1 MNKKKIGII
10 GSGAAGMTSAWLL
23 DQEYEIILFE
33 KEPELGGHACSVPI
47 TKNNSTIVV
56 EAGAEFFSDAM
67 FTEFNKLL
75 KILEIPVQK
84 YPLTYTFYNTKT
96 GQTIVLPPLHD
107 NAISWGSLEGEN
119 LFDLIEFKR
128 FSSNATTVIAHRDT
142 DLTIEDY
149 CNTIELL
156 SDNFKHQFLYPF
168 FAASWGITPEE
179 VKTLSAYNIL
189 LWVTKHQ
196 PSGLT
201 GLMWNEIIGGM
212 NSYIQKMATQLRNT
226 RIITNAQIISIS
238 YPDAHYHLKQKDG
251 TITIVDHL
259 IIATNAHQAQ
269 ELLAHIPHAQ
279 TLKKSLARIDY
290 FDTTIA
296 IHGDKRLM
304 PKNHDDWT
312 IANIA
317 FDGKYSALTVCKP
330 RMKEHSIFRSWI
342 TYRINGQ
349 LQENELPKPLYAIKH
364 FYHPKPTPSYFQTQK
379 TIAQT
384 LGHNNLWIAGFYTT
398 DVDSHNSAIISAI
411 HIAKKLAPK
420 SKRLAQLIS

>member
-1 MNKKKIGII
+1 
-10 GSGAAGMTSAWLL
+10 
-23 DQEYEIILFE
+23 
-33 KEPELGGHACSVPI
+33 
-47 TKNNSTIVV
+47 
-56 EAGAEFFSDAM
+56 
-67 FTEFNKLL
+67 
-75 KILEIPVQK
+75 
-84 YPLTYTFYNTKT
+84 
-96 GQTIVLPPLHD
+96 
-107 NAISWGSLEGEN
+107 
-119 LFDLIEFKR
+119 
-128 FSSNATTVIAHRDT
+128 
-142 DLTIEDY
+142 
-149 CNTIELL
+149 
-156 SDNFKHQFLYPF
+156 
-168 FAASWGITPEE
+168 
-179 VKTLSAYNIL
+179 
-189 LWVTKHQ
+189 
-196 PSGLT
+196 
-201 GLMWNEIIGGM
+201 
-212 NSYIQKMATQLRNT
+212 MATQLRNT